1 MSYGRIEKVS
11 KGRYH
16 AHYGGGLGVQAGSK
30 GVTKW
35 SKKDD
40 ELLLSTST
48 PTEKQF
54 GEWVLK
60 LKRPP
65 SVVRTRHLYLWEL
78 KRKEREKR
86 IAKLRAERA
95 RENQMG
101 Q

>member
-1 MSYGRIEKVS
+1 MRNGRFEKMP

-16 AHYGGGLGVQAGSK
+16 ARHGGGFGVQYGSK
-30 GVTKW
+30 GATKW
-35 SKKDD
+35 RKDED

-65 SVVRTRHLYLWEL
+65 SVIRTRHLYLWDC
-78 KRKEREKR
+78 KYKERDKR
-86 IAKLRAERA
+86 IAQLRAERA

>member
-1 MSYGRIEKVS
+1 MSFGRIEKMP

-16 AHYGGGLGVQAGSK
+16 ARHGGGSGVQDGSK
-30 GVTKW
+30 GAKKW

-54 GEWVLK
+54 GEWVLT

-65 SVVRTRHLYLWEL
+65 SIVQARHIYLWEL

-95 RENQMG
+95 REHQMG
-101 Q
+101 H